1 MNVERS
7 TAQRQETPAL
17 NGSLRRTVH
26 AALFKGDRYFVAD
39 CLEIPVVTQGLTVD
53 ETLSNLQEAV
63 ALHMEDEDLEEI
75 GPYPQSNNIGD
86 AGIGICGWLDLGT
99 CRATK
104 LSQSWRNSVSVFTL
118 SEEATSSSDGLS
130 NPEGIRHSPSPDIVR
145 STGELYAPYFA
156 RLPDSFLSKNF
167 IRTSIGT
174 DYKCTGLY

>member
-75 GPYPQSNNIGD
+75 GLI
-86 AGIGICGWLDLGT
+86 
-99 CRATK
+99 
-104 LSQSWRNSVSVFTL
+104 RNPTISVTLELESV
-118 SEEATSSSDGLS
+118 DG
-130 NPEGIRHSPSPDIVR
+130 
-145 STGELYAPYFA
+145 ST
-156 RLPDSFLSKNF
+156 
-167 IRTSIGT
+167 
-174 DYKCTGLY
+174 